1 METLDLAVRNLFQEF
16 QEVALR
22 RAALQ
27 QALRREGTLTRKK
40 VKGREYWYR
49 QHYIREQAVQEY
61 LGPSTSEMRGKINAL
76 KERLKGNKEQ
86 IRQLVTQERRR
97 IPLFRRAGLPVLDP
111 LTASL
116 LERLSEL
123 NLVYQRGTLVGSH
136 AFAAYAGIL
145 GRLFESESLKTLDI
159 DLVRDPLLIAKE
171 APPIELVHPKG
182 FIAVRGKYFHSVPGL
197 SRKSLPSSFVGP
209 GGLRIDILA
218 PLRGKP
224 RGTIRLSDL
233 PEVGAQPLHFL
244 DYLIEGPVPAV
255 LLAPRGG
262 IAVTVPDPCRY
273 AIHKLIVAT
282 RRPIFETAKR
292 HKDLLQASQLIS
304 ACLEERPDEL
314 RSAFREAV
322 RRGKGWHRAIDSS
335 LRLIPSKIIQGL
347 TLQAK

>member
-16 QEVALR
+16 QEVALQ

-27 QALRREGTLTRKK
+27 QALRREGTITRKR
-40 VKGREYWYR
+40 VKRRDYWYR

-61 LGPSTSEMRGKINAL
+61 IGPANNEMYDRINAL
-76 KERLKGNKEQ
+76 KEKLKESKDQ
-86 IRQLVTQERRR
+86 IRRLVVRERQR

-116 LERLSEL
+116 LERFSEL

-136 AFAAYAGIL
+136 AFAAYTGML
-145 GRLFESESLKTLDI
+145 GRLFKKESLKTLDI
-159 DLVRDPLLIAKE
+159 DLVRDPLQISKE
-171 APPIELVHPKG
+171 SPPIDLVHPNG

-209 GGLRIDILA
+209 SGLRIDFLV

-224 RGTIRLSDL
+224 RAAVRLVDL

-244 DYLIEGPVPAV
+244 DYLIKDSVPAV
-255 LLAPRGG
+255 LLGPRGG

-282 RRPIFETAKR
+282 RRPVSETAKR
-292 HKDLLQASQLIS
+292 HKDLLQAAQLIP
-304 ACLEERPDEL
+304 ACFEERPDEL
-314 RSAFREAV
+314 RHAFHEAIQ
-322 RRGKGWHRAIDSS
+322 RGKGWRRAIENS
-335 LRLIPSKIIQGL
+335 LKTLPAEVAKSL
-347 TLQAK
+347 TSAAD